1 MCRLMGFNCFDKL
14 MKTLLNPHSQINP
27 TLMKLREENVW
38 RCSSSI
44 LCKILQINRQQLI
57 KIQNAVPN
65 FPKPMRDR
73 DTRQAVMY
81 FDVDEIFNWYM
92 NEFHSDF

>member
-1 MCRLMGFNCFDKL
+1 
-14 MKTLLNPHSQINP
+14 MKNEVKSNHQISP
-27 TLMKLREENVW
+27 ILIKLRSENVW
-38 RCSSSI
+38 RCSGSL

-57 KIQNAVPN
+57 KFQKALPN

-73 DTRQAVMY
+73 NTRQAVMY